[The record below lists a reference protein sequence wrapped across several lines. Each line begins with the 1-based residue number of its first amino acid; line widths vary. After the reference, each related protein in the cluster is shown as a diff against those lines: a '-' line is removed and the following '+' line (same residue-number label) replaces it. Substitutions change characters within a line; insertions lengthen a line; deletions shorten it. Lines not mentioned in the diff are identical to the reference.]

1 MHEADVV
8 LAAGVRFDE
17 RSMGGKSANK
27 KVSNN
32 STYITQRKL
41 FSDKS
46 KILHIDIDAAEI
58 NKIVQASSFI
68 SGDVESTIPLL
79 TIAICKKLNKPC
91 DIMGEKTNSKKTNGQ
106 LLISSI
112 ANLIS
117 QKYSNYKD
125 IYITTDVGL
134 HQMWVAQA
142 YPFEKP
148 KHLLTSGSLGTMG
161 FGLPAAIGVALAHP
175 ENRVICISGDS
186 SILMNVQELAT
197 LAELGLDVTIIV
209 IDNNSLGMVKQIQ
222 GTKYHKRYS
231 ASSYKK
237 PSNIALISEGFGVPA
252 IHIDGSK
259 LINYSDGESPEWS
272 DFAFPKT
279 GTGPRLIQCYV
290 PESWT

>member
-1 MHEADVV
+1 MGFSLPTAVGVEISYHEKRV
-8 LAAGVRFDE
+8 
-17 RSMGGKSANK
+17 
-27 KVSNN
+27 
-32 STYITQRKL
+32 
-41 FSDKS
+41 
-46 KILHIDIDAAEI
+46 
-58 NKIVQASSFI
+58 
-68 SGDVESTIPLL
+68 
-79 TIAICKKLNKPC
+79 
-91 DIMGEKTNSKKTNGQ
+91 
-106 LLISSI
+106 
-112 ANLIS
+112 
-117 QKYSNYKD
+117 
-125 IYITTDVGL
+125 IYISV
-134 HQMWVAQA
+134 
-142 YPFEKP
+142 
-148 KHLLTSGSLGTMG
+148 
-161 FGLPAAIGVALAHP
+161 
-175 ENRVICISGDS
+175 DS
-186 SILMNVQELAT
+186 SILMDVKELTT